1 MIATARGL
9 SALSETG
16 LPSWLASSVSGAGSP
31 GASGVTKD
39 AGGIVATVS
48 SGAEPVF
55 SIAESQALVLPDH
68 QLRGDE
74 VAAGFA
80 VEQPGVPD
88 LERHRHARHEVLDVA
103 VLDEDFVGFRAK
115 REDLATQFVL
125 PRRLAGAAGK
135 SCAKGRHDE
144 SDSG

>member
-1 MIATARGL
+1 MTN
-9 SALSETG
+9 
-16 LPSWLASSVSGAGSP
+16 
-31 GASGVTKD
+31 D
-39 AGGIVATVS
+39 AGGIVADAS

-55 SIAESQALVLPDH
+55 SIAASQASFVADH

-125 PRRLAGAAGK
+125 ARRRAGAAWK
-135 SCAKGRHDE
+135 KLCKGPPRRV
-144 SDSG
+144 